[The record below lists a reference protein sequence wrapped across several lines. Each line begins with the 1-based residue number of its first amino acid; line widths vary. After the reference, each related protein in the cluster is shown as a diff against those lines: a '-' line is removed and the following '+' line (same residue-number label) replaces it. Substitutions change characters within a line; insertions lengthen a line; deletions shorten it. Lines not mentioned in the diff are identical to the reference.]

1 MRSETSSP
9 SSTACGEPT
18 GPSRQIL
25 AVVPE
30 QLWLG
35 RNLWHVSRRPPQ
47 AMIHGVLEKC
57 FVLGPRGQFV
67 GGSPM
72 GLHTRQLPSLLT
84 PCPPHQLLWITRPA
98 RETRQ
103 LVLWLRD
110 GCVQAVAVGKAEAW
124 GAGSARLGDPQGQE
138 LVWKGGRKPPAPV
151 SSLLSSSLDCM
162 RSPCK
167 SGPFLGPQFPCWQ
180 IDGVEQ
186 NSL

>member
-1 MRSETSSP
+1 MVRAPYSVRSETSSP

-84 PCPPHQLLWITRPA
+84 PCPRTSCSGSPVQPA
-98 RETRQ
+98 RQ

-110 GCVQAVAVGKAEAW
+110 SCVQAVAMGKAGAR
-124 GAGSARLGDPQGQE
+124 GAGSARLGDP
-138 LVWKGGRKPPAPV
+138 
-151 SSLLSSSLDCM
+151 
-162 RSPCK
+162 
-167 SGPFLGPQFPCWQ
+167 
-180 IDGVEQ
+180 
-186 NSL
+186 

>member
-1 MRSETSSP
+1 M
-9 SSTACGEPT
+9 ACGEPT

-72 GLHTRQLPSLLT
+72 GLHLGSSPCSSCLVPAPAALDHPSSQGDQAAYAVAQRGLCASSGCGQGRSMGSSV
-84 PCPPHQLLWITRPA
+84 CPPGRPIGTGAGVERWQKTSSTNLKFAQLITRLHEKP
-98 RETRQ
+98 
-103 LVLWLRD
+103 
-110 GCVQAVAVGKAEAW
+110 VQVRSFPG
-124 GAGSARLGDPQGQE
+124 
-138 LVWKGGRKPPAPV
+138 APV
-151 SSLLSSSLDCM
+151 SLLA
-162 RSPCK
+162 
-167 SGPFLGPQFPCWQ
+167 
-180 IDGVEQ
+180 
-186 NSL
+186 N